1 MQPVTVAISPTGI
14 QYLIENLLG
23 DQIAQALKS
32 HLTAPNYNFGPS
44 NFNFLP
50 AGSAIEN
57 DYSNVSINIT
67 NGQIKSLS
75 PAFSGCGQ
83 GPDGDNSKF
92 AITMTVNGLNV
103 AYPNGWEESYDYQAW
118 TWNRSGM
125 KVKAYSDQNG
135 HHDNRYNYS
144 VAISGL
150 AVQAIFQ
157 LVASSGAYEL
167 TYVPGS
173 ASAHAG
179 SPQPSI
185 PGGSILNQQE
195 SGACGYSSH
204 IASATVQSIGNMS
217 WSSALS
223 SALNPVFA
231 SIGESGQLGP
241 VTFDFL
247 DPSDTQPVFP
257 NGGGIQLG
265 AKGLV
270 SVNGSTY
277 PAPPPADL
285 QFPPIPTGNPA
296 PHVRYFVQDYE
307 VNALFWGFYKAG
319 ALQTQVTKD
328 NIEPQADQT
337 ALYTDTYASAIPPL
351 DSNYPATW
359 MTADLSAK
367 AAPTT
372 AFRTIYQINDQNLP
386 SLQKALSDIWTEV
399 GAALTRL
406 KDVTYSS
413 QDGFEKE
420 LKIISKRL
428 PVSLEPY
435 EATIEQCAG
444 MPGVVVTH
452 TTRCTLNVVNADGS
466 TTPVITFDVAQTFVM
481 QGLKLGVAAASSW
494 SPARRYN
501 LPVHTQSVL
510 FTFIQPLDG
519 LPQASFVS
527 SSIDGIDG
535 GDFGTVWD
543 GLYNNWQIVFND
555 IGKAGLPLPRI
566 PGFDFLFQQ
575 AQVGVNA
582 ATSTADGYLSITAN
596 VSYAPEKLTPTV
608 RQLIGDRAT
617 VRRA

>member
-32 HLTAPNYNFGPS
+32 HLTAPNYNFQPS

-50 AGSAIEN
+50 GGSAIEN
-57 DYSNVSINIT
+57 DYSNISINIT
-67 NGQIKSLS
+67 NGQIQSIS
-75 PAFSGCGQ
+75 PAFSGCAQ

-103 AYPNGWEESYDYQAW
+103 GYPNGWEEIYDYQAW
-118 TWNRSGM
+118 TWNRGGM

-135 HHDNRYNYS
+135 HHDNRYDYS

-150 AVQAIFQ
+150 AVQATFQ

-167 TYVPGS
+167 TYVPSS

-257 NGGGIQLG
+257 SGGGIQLG

-270 SVNGSTY
+270 SVNGSAY

-307 VNALFWGFYKAG
+307 VNALFWGFFKAG
-319 ALQTQVTKD
+319 ALHTTLNPGD
-328 NIEPQADQT
+328 LGDE
-337 ALYTDTYASAIPPL
+337 ASAL
-351 DSNYPATW
+351 ETNTYENTNLRNLWLKYPGTV
-359 MTADLSAK
+359 MSADLSARCE
-367 AAPTT
+367 PTT
-372 AFRTIYQINDQNLP
+372 AFQTIYQLNPDNISKIQAILP
-386 SLQKALSDIWTEV
+386 ASLWADDSMALTALSS
-399 GAALTRL
+399 GAGT
-406 KDVTYSS
+406 TFSS
-413 QDGFEKE
+413 QTGFETE
-420 LKIISKRL
+420 LGNIDTAL
-428 PVSLEPY
+428 LTYAPE
-435 EATIEQCAG
+435 IEQHAG

-452 TTRCTLNVVNADGS
+452 TTRCILNVLHKNDWI
-466 TTPVITFDVAQTFVM
+466 PVITFDVAQTFVM
-481 QGLKLGVAAASSW
+481 QGLQLGVAAGSW

-501 LPVHTQSVL
+501 PPVHTQSVL
-510 FTFIQPLDG
+510 FTFTQPSDAQ
-519 LPQASFVS
+519 PNATFVS
-527 SSIDGIDG
+527 STIPGVDGANF
-535 GDFGTVWD
+535 GDVWEA
-543 GLYNNWQIVFND
+543 LSSSWMKVFEQ

-596 VSYAPEKLTPTV
+596 VSYAPEKLTPAV
-608 RQLIGDRAT
+608 RQFVGGRAT
-617 VRRA
+617 VRRV